1 MSSGNFCRAVETAA
15 QYNKVL
21 RTAEGAGFNRILDK
35 IEKGIHPCVSLQQPA
50 PYRAVKTAAQYNKVL
65 RTQSEFHSIYVYV
78 DCEGSVFLL

>member
-1 MSSGNFCRAVETAA
+1 VRAHAYARSAKAAA

-35 IEKGIHPCVSLQQPA
+35 IEKGIYPCVSLQQPA

-65 RTQSEFHSIYVYV
+65 RLEDGVGF
-78 DCEGSVFLL
+78 